1 VTAVTALLS
10 DKARIGF
17 SWNEDDTGRLDAF
30 SKASVFY
37 DVRLAKATSI
47 AHAAASPSVKILS
60 GPHVIANLT
69 RIAGNFVLHV
79 LNYDARPADGVRVHL
94 KLDNDR
100 TGNLQMFTPD
110 AVTCGLSNIDR
121 RPGELEFT
129 LDKLDTYAVVRIEAA
144 R

>member
-69 RIAGNFVLHV
+69 RIAGNFVL
-79 LNYDARPADGVRVHL
+79 G
-94 KLDNDR
+94 NDR